1 MASQLWQL
9 GLDPAGAVGEGA
21 AGEFKSF
28 LKVYRLLPDLERILG
43 GQPIKK
49 CFPSD
54 PGARFAIC
62 TGLACRVGSVE
73 QALRAM
79 SWLVREAPAEWVQLF
94 VSDLFPT
101 LRRKQLF
108 EAVSQALIREDE
120 FRRFIC
126 QYRKLLEAA

>member
-1 MASQLWQL
+1 
-9 GLDPAGAVGEGA
+9 
-21 AGEFKSF
+21 
-28 LKVYRLLPDLERILG
+28 
-43 GQPIKK
+43 
-49 CFPSD
+49 
-54 PGARFAIC
+54 
-62 TGLACRVGSVE
+62 
-73 QALRAM
+73 
-79 SWLVREAPAEWVQLF
+79 